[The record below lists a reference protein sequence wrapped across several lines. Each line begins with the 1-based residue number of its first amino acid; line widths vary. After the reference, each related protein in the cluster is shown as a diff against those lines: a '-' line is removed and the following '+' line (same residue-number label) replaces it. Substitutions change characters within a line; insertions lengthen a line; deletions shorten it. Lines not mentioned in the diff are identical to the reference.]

1 MNRRG
6 STVEQIH
13 VNPRR
18 STTPIIRSSSQA
30 TVRNSWLLPSNL
42 YVIMYKR
49 NLILFFCSPEHKV
62 LMVSYYDWLLSIVNI
77 FL

>member
-30 TVRNSWLLPSNL
+30 TVRNS
-42 YVIMYKR
+42 
-49 NLILFFCSPEHKV
+49 
-62 LMVSYYDWLLSIVNI
+62 
-77 FL
+77 